1 MFNFVKNIEKHI
13 EAVGFLTIA
22 SLLIHLLF
30 RFFPVRNKIGS
41 SEIFIIIPGQYSFYT
56 RSFPEFDRYSQC
68 KDPILSLHDSIVSSS
83 ESEFCRAYEVEV
95 NEIGTI
101 NISSLNLK
109 ERAYFYSSNRLE
121 AFTKFIANIFG
132 VVTLLLFFILFVLM
146 RPFRPKPLWTD

>member
-1 MFNFVKNIEKHI
+1 
-13 EAVGFLTIA
+13 
-22 SLLIHLLF
+22 
-30 RFFPVRNKIGS
+30 
-41 SEIFIIIPGQYSFYT
+41 
-56 RSFPEFDRYSQC
+56 
-68 KDPILSLHDSIVSSS
+68 
-83 ESEFCRAYEVEV
+83 FCRAYEVEV